1 MRIIYLFIAVVLFS
15 VSFTS
20 CTAEDVSDSVKTTQY
35 ADDDLGNGDD
45 TGGETGG
52 QTGTIN
58 PPPPPTPAPTN
69 P

>member
-35 ADDDLGNGDD
+35 ADDD
-45 TGGETGG
+45 TGG
-52 QTGTIN
+52 QTGTL
-58 PPPPPTPAPTN
+58 PPPPPAPTI